1 VVYTGALS
9 AIASADT
16 PREEYS
22 DREGLPMATATQIS
36 LEQYLQT
43 PFEPDAEYVGGE
55 IQERNMGENEHNTV
69 QREILLWFRL
79 HDKSW
84 RTRTIQE
91 QSTRFSN
98 GNVRVPDVS
107 VWKRDVPVQP
117 VFDQPQLIAIE
128 VLSPEDRHSRVQEK
142 VEDYCAFQVPNIWV
156 VDPIKRLGWD
166 CSDGNWTRKERY
178 EVAGSPIYLD
188 LRDLFEELDTAES

>member
-1 VVYTGALS
+1 
-9 AIASADT
+9 
-16 PREEYS
+16 
-22 DREGLPMATATQIS
+22 MATATHIS

-55 IQERNMGENEHNTV
+55 VQERNRGEYEHNTV

-84 RTRTIQE
+84 QTRTIQE
-91 QSTRFSN
+91 QKTRLTS

-107 VWKRDVPVQP
+107 VWRRDVPVQP
-117 VFDQPQLIAIE
+117 VFDQPQLIVVE
-128 VLSPEDRHSRVQEK
+128 VLAPEDRQSRVQEK
-142 VEDYCAFQVPNIWV
+142 IEDYRGFQVPNIWV
-156 VDPIKRLGWD
+156 VDPIKRIAWD
-166 CSDGNWTRKERY
+166 CSDANWTRKERF

-188 LRDLFEELDTAES
+188 LRDLFKELDAAEA